1 MKQLLQSM
9 KTGKTI
15 IEEVPVPS
23 VKSGFA
29 LVQNAASLVSAGT
42 ERMLV
47 EFGEK
52 NLLQKVQ
59 SRPDLAKQVIDKAR
73 REGIFTALEA
83 AFNRLDQPM
92 TLGYS
97 CSGTIVEVGTGLKG
111 FKPGDRVACAGG
123 GFAVHAEYA
132 LVPQNLMAHIPDN
145 VDFDSAAFST
155 LGAIAMHGFRL
166 AEPQVGERVAI
177 IGLGLLGLL
186 AAGIAHAAGCSVSGV
201 DVDPERVKLA
211 DTLGYP
217 SIQRSDTESFFAEK
231 SDNCGWDI
239 VLICADT
246 KSSDP
251 VELAGKIARD
261 RGRVIALG
269 AFGLNMPRKPYYDKE
284 LSFKV
289 SRSYG
294 PGRYDLQYEEQGH
307 DYPAGYVR
315 WTEGRNLQA
324 VLDLE
329 GKGLLDVHPLITHR
343 IGIADATRAYDLITG
358 KLSEPFLGVLLTYP
372 QALADLSTMHKTST
386 GLPSLSTSK
395 DAPGLGVLGA
405 GLYANSTFLPAVK
418 KIGGVNPMGIASS
431 TGLNARY
438 TGKKYGFQYST
449 SEEERIFTDENVD
462 LIAILTRHHQHSR
475 QVIHGLEMKKHV
487 FCEKPLAID
496 QAGVEAVFEQLQQ
509 PDQPVMMIGF
519 NRRFAP
525 LAVEMKHFLDHSDQP
540 RMMHYTVNAGALP
553 LNHWLHDPKVGGGRI
568 IGEGCHF
575 IDFMTWLAN
584 SLPISVSTVSLPDG
598 QLYREDNVSLTMTF
612 ENGSVGVLHYLA
624 NGDKSFPKE
633 RCEVFCGG
641 RVAVLDDFRRVEMVY
656 NGKRSSQQSSFR
668 QDKGHQAAWQVFLQG
683 VKEGVPPITYEQIRA
698 VSLTAIAAVESL
710 HTGQMCKVA

>member
-1 MKQLLQSM
+1 M

-15 IEEVPVPS
+15 IEDVPVPS

-52 NLLQKVQ
+52 NLLQKAR
-59 SRPDLAKQVIDKAR
+59 SRPDLARQVIDKAR

-97 CSGTIVEVGTGLKG
+97 SAGTIVETGAGLKG

-132 LVPQNLMAHIPDN
+132 LVPQNLLTHIPDN

-186 AAGIAHAAGCSVSGV
+186 AASIARAAGCVVAGV
-201 DVDPERVKLA
+201 DLDPQRVKLA
-211 DTLGYP
+211 ETLGYP
-217 SIQRSDTESFFAEK
+217 SIQRDNAESFFNDK
-231 SDNCGWDI
+231 SQSCGWDI

-246 KSSDP
+246 PSSDP

-261 RGRVIALG
+261 RGRVIAIG

-284 LSFKV
+284 LVFRV

-294 PGRYDLQYEEQGH
+294 PGRYDPVYEEQGR

-315 WTEGRNLQA
+315 WTEGRNLQSF
-324 VLDLE
+324 LDLM
-329 GKGLLDVHPLITHR
+329 GAGLIDVYPLITHR
-343 IGIADATRAYDLITG
+343 IGIEDATRAYDLITG

-372 QALADLSTMHKTST
+372 QAPADLSTLRKIST
-386 GLPSLSTSK
+386 GLPSLSTGK

-405 GLYANSTFLPAVK
+405 GLYANSTFLPSVSK
-418 KIGGVNPMGIASS
+418 VGGITPVGIASS

-438 TGKKYGFQYST
+438 AGKKYGFQYST
-449 SEEERIFTDENVD
+449 SEEDRIFCDENVD

-475 QVIHGLEMKKHV
+475 QIVHALQLKKHV
-487 FCEKPLAID
+487 FCEKPMAID
-496 QAGVEAVFEQLQQ
+496 RAGVDAVFEQLAL
-509 PDQPVMMIGF
+509 PDQPVMTVGF

-525 LAVEMKHFLDHSDQP
+525 LALEMKEFLARSDQP
-540 RMMHYTVNAGALP
+540 MMMQYTVNAGALP
-553 LNHWLHDPKVGGGRI
+553 LNHWLHDPNEGGGRI

-575 IDFMTWLAN
+575 IDFLTWLTG
-584 SLPISVSTVSLPDG
+584 SLPVSMSTTSLPDG
-598 QLYREDNVSLTMTF
+598 QMYREDNVNLTISF
-612 ENGSVGVLHYLA
+612 ANGSIGVIQYLA
-624 NGDKSFPKE
+624 NGDKAFPKE
-633 RCEVFCGG
+633 RCEVFSGG
-641 RVAVLDDFRRVEMVY
+641 RVAVLDDFRRIDLVY
-656 NGKRSSQQSSFR
+656 NGNRVSHRSLLR
-668 QDKGHQAAWQVFLQG
+668 QDKGHQAAWRAFLQS
-683 VKEGVPPITYEQIRA
+683 VRTGVPSIPYGQLRA

-710 HTGQMCKVA
+710 HSGKIINE

>member
-1 MKQLLQSM
+1 M

-15 IEEVPVPS
+15 IEEVPIPS
-23 VKSGFA
+23 VKPGFT

-52 NLLQKVQ
+52 NLLQKVR
-59 SRPDLAKQVIDKAR
+59 SRPDLAKQVIDKAL
-73 REGIFTALEA
+73 REGIFTALGA

-97 CSGTIVEVGTGLKG
+97 CAGTIIEVGEGLKG

-145 VDFDSAAFST
+145 VNFDSAAFST
-155 LGAIAMHGFRL
+155 LGAIALHGFRL
-166 AEPQVGERVAI
+166 SQPQVGERVAI

-186 AAGIAHAAGCSVSGV
+186 AAGIARSAGCSVAGV
-201 DVDPERVKLA
+201 DLDPERVKLA
-211 DTLGYP
+211 ESLGYP
-217 SIQRSDTESFFAEK
+217 SFQRESAENFFAER
-231 SDNCGWDI
+231 SDGAGWDV

-246 KSSDP
+246 PSSDP

-261 RGRVIALG
+261 RGRVIAIG

-284 LSFKV
+284 LTFMV

-294 PGRYDLQYEEQGH
+294 PGRYDSNYEEVGI

-324 VLDLE
+324 ILDLQ

-343 IGIADATRAYDLITG
+343 IGIEDASRAYDLITG

-372 QALADLSTMHKTST
+372 QTKTDLGTHRTVFLGQPSNKTSD
-386 GLPSLSTSK
+386 GL
-395 DAPGLGVLGA
+395 PGLGVLGA
-405 GLYANSTFLPAVK
+405 GMYANSTFLPSVR
-418 KIGGVNPMGIASS
+418 KIGGARLVGIASG

-438 TGKKYGFQYST
+438 AGGKFGFEYST
-449 SEEERIFTDENVD
+449 SESEKIFANENVD
-462 LIAILTRHHQHSR
+462 VIAILTRHHQHSPQIIEAMQR
-475 QVIHGLEMKKHV
+475 KKHV

-496 QAGVEAVFEQLQQ
+496 RTGVESVFEQLNQ
-509 PDQPVMMIGF
+509 PEQPVMTIGF

-525 LAVEMKHFLDHSDQP
+525 LALEMKHFMDGSDQP
-540 RMMHYTVNAGALP
+540 RMMQYTVNAGALP
-553 LNHWLHDPKVGGGRI
+553 LNHWLHDPKIGGGRI

-584 SLPISVSTVSLPDG
+584 SLPVSVSTTSLPDG
-598 QLYREDNVSLTMTF
+598 NISHEDNVSITVTYA
-612 ENGSVGVLHYLA
+612 NGSVGVLNYLA
-624 NGDKSFPKE
+624 NGDKSYPKE

-641 RVAVLDDFRRVEMVY
+641 RVAVLNDFRRVDMIY
-656 NGKRSSQQSSFR
+656 NGRKTSHRSSFR
-668 QDKGHQAAWQVFLQG
+668 QDKGHQAAWGAFLQG
-683 VKEGVPPITYEQIRA
+683 IKDGIPPIPYDQIRA
-698 VSLTAIAAVESL
+698 VSLCAVAAVESL
-710 HTGQMCKVA
+710 HTGKVIQIM

>member
-15 IEEVPVPS
+15 VQDVPIPS
-23 VKSGFA
+23 IKPGFA

-52 NLLQKVQ
+52 NLLQKVR
-59 SRPDLAKQVIDKAR
+59 SRPDLARQVIDKAR
-73 REGIFTALEA
+73 REGIFTALDA

-97 CSGTIVEVGTGLKG
+97 CAGTIVEVGEGLKG
-111 FKPGDRVACAGG
+111 FKPGDRVACSGG

-145 VDFDSAAFST
+145 VDFDTAAFST

-166 AEPQVGERVAI
+166 AKPQVGERVAV

-186 AAGIAHAAGCSVSGV
+186 AAGIARAAGC
-201 DVDPERVKLA
+201 DVAGMDLDPERVNLA
-211 DTLGYP
+211 ESLGYP
-217 SIQRSDTESFFAEK
+217 SVQRSDAESFFTEK
-231 SDNCGWDI
+231 SDGNGWDI

-246 KSSDP
+246 PSSDP

-261 RGRVIALG
+261 RGRVIAIG

-284 LSFKV
+284 LTFKV

-294 PGRYDLQYEEQGH
+294 PGRYDPSYEEQGH

-324 VLDLE
+324 ILDLQ
-329 GKGLLDVHPLITHR
+329 GSGLLDVHPLISHR
-343 IGIADATRAYDLITG
+343 ISIEDAARAYDLITG

-372 QALADLSTMHKTST
+372 QIQPEIALHRTVFITNQSA
-386 GLPSLSTSK
+386 K
-395 DAPGLGVLGA
+395 DEDQLPGLGILGA
-405 GLYANSTFLPAVK
+405 GLYANSTFLPSVSSV
-418 KIGGVNPMGIASS
+418 GGVNRVGIASG

-438 TGKKYGFQYST
+438 AGGKFSFQYST
-449 SEEERIFTDENVD
+449 SEEDKIFQDENIN
-462 LIAILTRHHQHSR
+462 LIAILTRHNQHSR
-475 QVIHGLEMKKHV
+475 QVIRSLQLKKHV

-496 QAGVEAVFEQLQQ
+496 SAGVEAVFDQLQQ
-509 PDQPVMMIGF
+509 PDQPVMMVGF

-525 LAVEMKHFLDHSDQP
+525 LAVTMKGFLDKSDQP
-540 RMMHYTVNAGALP
+540 RMMQYTVNAGSLP
-553 LNHWLHDPKVGGGRI
+553 LNHWLYDPKVGGGRI

-575 IDFMTWLAN
+575 IDFMNWLAN
-584 SLPISVSTVSLPDG
+584 SLPVSVSTISLPDG
-598 QLYREDNVSLTMTF
+598 QLYREDNVNITIKF
-612 ENGSVGVLHYLA
+612 ANGSIGVLSYLA
-624 NGDKSFPKE
+624 NGDKSHPKE

-641 RVAVLDDFRRVEMVY
+641 RVAVLDDFRKVDLSF
-656 NGKRSSQQSSFR
+656 NGKKNSQRSSFR
-668 QDKGHQAAWQVFLQG
+668 QDKGHQAAWKAFLDG
-683 VKEGVPPITYEQIRA
+683 VKAGVPPIPYEQIRV

-710 HTGQMCKVA
+710 HTGKEIKIS

>member
-15 IEEVPVPS
+15 VQDVPIPS
-23 VKSGFA
+23 IKPGFT

-52 NLLQKVQ
+52 NLLQKVR
-59 SRPDLAKQVIDKAR
+59 SRPDLARQVIDKAR
-73 REGIFTALEA
+73 REGIFTALDA

-97 CSGTIVEVGTGLKG
+97 CAGTIVEVGEGLKG

-166 AEPQVGERVAI
+166 AKPQVGERVAI

-186 AAGIAHAAGCSVSGV
+186 ASGIARAAGCVVTGV
-201 DVDPERVKLA
+201 DLDPERVKLA
-211 DTLGYP
+211 ESLGYP
-217 SIQRSDTESFFAEK
+217 SIQRSDAESFFTEK
-231 SDNCGWDI
+231 SDGNGWDI

-246 KSSDP
+246 PSSDP

-261 RGRVIALG
+261 RGRVIAIG

-284 LSFKV
+284 LTFKV

-294 PGRYDLQYEEQGH
+294 PGRYDPSYEEQGH

-324 VLDLE
+324 ILDLQ
-329 GKGLLDVHPLITHR
+329 GSGLLDVHPLITHR
-343 IGIADATRAYDLITG
+343 ISIEDAARAYDLIIG

-372 QALADLSTMHKTST
+372 QTQPEIALHRTVIIANQ
-386 GLPSLSTSK
+386 SLK
-395 DAPGLGVLGA
+395 NHNQLPGLGILGA
-405 GLYANSTFLPAVK
+405 GLYANSTFLPSVSAV
-418 KIGGVNPMGIASS
+418 GGVNRVGIASG

-438 TGKKYGFQYST
+438 AGGKFGFQYST
-449 SEEERIFTDENVD
+449 SEEEKIFQDENVN
-462 LIAILTRHHQHSR
+462 LIAILTRHNQHSR
-475 QVIHGLEMKKHV
+475 QVIRSLQLKKHV

-496 QAGVEAVFEQLQQ
+496 TAGVDAVFDQLQQ
-509 PDQPVMMIGF
+509 PEQPVLMVGF

-525 LAVEMKHFLDHSDQP
+525 LAVEMKRFLDKSDQP
-540 RMMHYTVNAGALP
+540 RMMHYTVNAGILP

-584 SLPISVSTVSLPDG
+584 SLPVSVSTISLPDG
-598 QLYREDNVSLTMTF
+598 QLYREDNLNITIKF
-612 ENGSVGVLHYLA
+612 ANGSIGVLSYLA
-624 NGDKSFPKE
+624 NGDKSHPKE

-641 RVAVLDDFRRVEMVY
+641 RVAVLDDFRKVDMAF
-656 NGKRSSQQSSFR
+656 NGKKTSQRSSFR
-668 QDKGHQAAWQVFLQG
+668 QDKGHQASWKAFLDG
-683 VKEGVPPITYEQIRA
+683 VKSGVLPIPYEQIRA
-698 VSLTAIAAVESL
+698 VCLTAIAAVESL
-710 HTGQMCKVA
+710 HTGKEIIIS